1 MNRIFGQYIISKEEI
16 DEVADSY
23 KDYISSFKATK
34 DTIELCLFTAT
45 KFMEEYK
52 KKKEDPDYECNF
64 DVCSSISIL
73 QGQLKIVDDHLS
85 NIMNNIEN
93 FGRPCNGRKVKDD
106 S

>member
-1 MNRIFGQYIISKEEI
+1 MNRMFGQYIISKEEI

-34 DTIELCLFTAT
+34 DIVELCLFTAT
-45 KFMEEYK
+45 KSMEEYE
-52 KKKEDPDYECNF
+52 KKKENPDCKDMY
-64 DVCSSISIL
+64 SSISIL
-73 QGQLKIVDDHLS
+73 QGQLKIVDDYLS

>member
-1 MNRIFGQYIISKEEI
+1 MNRMFGQYVVSKEEI
-16 DEVADSY
+16 DEIADSY
-23 KDYISSFKATK
+23 KDYISAFKGTK
-34 DTIELCLFTAT
+34 DTVELCLFTAT
-45 KFMEEYK
+45 RFMEEYK
-52 KKKEDPDYECNF
+52 KKKENPDCEDMY
-64 DVCSSISIL
+64 SSISIL